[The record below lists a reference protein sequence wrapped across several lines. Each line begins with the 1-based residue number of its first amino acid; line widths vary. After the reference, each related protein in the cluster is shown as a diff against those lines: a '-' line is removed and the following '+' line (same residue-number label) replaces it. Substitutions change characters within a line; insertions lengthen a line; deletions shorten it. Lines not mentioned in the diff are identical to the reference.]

1 MLIKIKSNSLNW
13 ALLRNKKKVGIV
25 IDNLTKNYAAASA
38 LKGISLRFE
47 QNGVVG
53 LLGPNGAGKTTLMKI
68 LTGYLSQWEGTV
80 SFNDMDIRTNTKK
93 IQQMIGYL
101 PENNPLYL
109 EMYVKEYLSF
119 VGTLYQL
126 KTPPIEAVIEKTGLQ
141 EHVHKKTGDLSK
153 GYKQRVGI
161 AAALL
166 HDPAYLILDEPT
178 TGLDP
183 NQVTE
188 IRKLIKNLG
197 KEKTVF
203 LSTHILQEVDAMCDR
218 VIIINKGKIVLDQ
231 PLEQLRNKQEQII
244 EVSFDYRIE
253 VVALEKIP
261 NVQKVI
267 NIHDFDYELQ
277 IKGTQDMRP
286 AVSDFAHD
294 NGLKILNL
302 QLKNESLEQ
311 LFKKLTV

>member
-1 MLIKIKSNSLNW
+1 
-13 ALLRNKKKVGIV
+13 VGIV
-25 IDNLTKNYAAASA
+25 IDNLTKNYSATKA

-53 LLGPNGAGKTTLMKI
+53 LLGPNGAGKTSLMKI
-68 LTGYLSQWEGTV
+68 LTGYLSQWKGTV
-80 SFNDMDIRTNTKK
+80 SFDGMDIRTNTKK
-93 IQQMIGYL
+93 IQQIIGYL

-109 EMYVKEYLSF
+109 EMYIKEYLNF
-119 VGTLYQL
+119 VGTLYKL

-141 EHVHKKTGDLSK
+141 EHAHKKIGDLSK

-183 NQVTE
+183 NQVIE
-188 IRKLIKNLG
+188 IRNLIKNLG
-197 KEKTVF
+197 KKKTVF

-218 VIIINKGKIVLDQ
+218 VIIINKGEIVLDQ
-231 PLEQLRNKQEQII
+231 ALVELRNKQEQII

-253 VVALEKIP
+253 VDALEKIS
-261 NVQKVI
+261 NVQKVT
-267 NIHDFDYELQ
+267 NTYDFNYELQ
-277 IKGTQDMRP
+277 IKGAQDMRP
-286 AVSDFAHD
+286 AVFDFAQD